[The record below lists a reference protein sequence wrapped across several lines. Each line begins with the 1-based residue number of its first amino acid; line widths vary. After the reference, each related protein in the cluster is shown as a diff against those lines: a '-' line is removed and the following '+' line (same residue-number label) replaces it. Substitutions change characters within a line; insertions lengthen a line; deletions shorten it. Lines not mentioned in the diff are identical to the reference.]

1 MRGLGELL
9 FGALIPETT
18 MAQPAAA
25 NGKPDCATGH
35 APTGYRGRFYSG
47 W

>member
-1 MRGLGELL
+1 
-9 FGALIPETT
+9 
-18 MAQPAAA
+18 MAQTAAGEA
-25 NGKPDCATGH
+25 EQTCATGH